1 MQIAANGETYL
12 SLNDK
17 DVELLVR
24 AAAKAMAEP
33 NRGSYEYKDLGEGWI
48 GIRVF
53 VDPKNVGAPA
63 IKALV
68 VDILGDQ
75 FHFERI

>member
-1 MQIAANGETYL
+1 MQNVNGETYL

-17 DVELLVR
+17 GVELLVR
-24 AAAKAMAEP
+24 AAAKAMSES
-33 NRGSYEYKDLGEGWI
+33 NRGSYEYKDLEEGWI

-53 VDPKNVGAPA
+53 VDPKNVGTGPA

-68 VDILGDQ
+68 VDILEDR
-75 FHFERI
+75 FRFER